1 VVKPL
6 KTEDELKANIF
17 NLYCKFKDEPS
28 SDRRQTYFGQLWE
41 YVIQWCTYYKKWPE
55 AREMGLEIFKALER
69 IVKKEIEEKDFFRY
83 LITSLKNARAEYFR
97 KGISSGMKY
106 PRIVRDIEK
115 FVSLQESDAERIL
128 SEEEKIE
135 RVSKWFNITPKK
147 ASEYLWMIDNKKV
160 DSLTSFE
167 DEEKDIPD
175 LYNNPESTFFS
186 KISIQENAAII
197 CEVVESVLLS
207 KQDRT
212 RECYRALFTAYCIN
226 KSIDFEGFASVLN
239 AEILEKYLKDGKKPE
254 QYEVYKMYR
263 PKVSKESAGV
273 RASDMLKILLND
285 LKKALKEKTKKC

>member
-1 VVKPL
+1 VVKPP
-6 KTEDELKANIF
+6 KTEEELKANIF
-17 NLYCKFKDEPS
+17 DVYSKFRKDP
-28 SDRRQTYFGQLWE
+28 DRRQVCFEQFCE
-41 YVIQWCTYYKKWPE
+41 YVIQWCTNFKIIPE
-55 AREMGLEIFKALER
+55 AKEMGLEIYKALIR

-83 LITSLKNARAEYFR
+83 LVTSLKNARAEYFS
-97 KGISSGMKY
+97 KGISKGMKY
-106 PRIVRDIEK
+106 PKRVKDIEK
-115 FVSLQESDAERIL
+115 FISLQESNAERIL
-128 SEEEKIE
+128 SEKEKIE
-135 RVSKWFNITPKK
+135 CVSKWFNITPKK
-147 ASEYLWMIDNKKV
+147 AREYLWMIDNKKV

-167 DEEKDIPD
+167 DEGKDIPD
-175 LYNNPESTFFS
+175 SNNNPESTFFS
-186 KISIQENAAII
+186 KFSIQENAAIVRG
-197 CEVVESVLLS
+197 VVESVLLS

-285 LKKALKEKTKKC
+285 LKTALKEKTKKC